1 MPDPLLFGCSIY
13 VPFLPTE
20 MLTDMECAFIVEK
33 KQLFWLTLQLRP
45 GRKCHSL
52 HQGLELVRDAEI
64 QLQIIFC
71 RNLPTY
77 STFVAIQKHAFS

>member
-33 KQLFWLTLQLRP
+33 TTVLA
-45 GRKCHSL
+45 HSAAKAR
-52 HQGLELVRDAEI
+52 EEM
-64 QLQIIFC
+64 
-71 RNLPTY
+71 P
-77 STFVAIQKHAFS
+77 